1 MLFMCYSQSTCLFQ
15 NMLSTLPK
23 INYLSHLTEGI
34 ILVVYII
41 HITLLLI
48 ILLIISQYHFV
59 LLTVV
64 VRFVYGLSLD
74 CSVVN
79 VFLEAVCWKMFVIIM
94 YVNLASD

>member
-1 MLFMCYSQSTCLFQ
+1 MPIYVLFHELAG
-15 NMLSTLPK
+15 LL
-23 INYLSHLTEGI
+23 
-34 ILVVYII
+34 LVVYII